1 MSPTYYG
8 VISDLPAIARVCH
21 SYGARLMVDGA
32 HGAHLPFLGY
42 RGYQAADL
50 VVMSAH
56 KTLPAM
62 GQTALLLANGLTME
76 AVSYTHLQTSAAE
89 FISACGPFQKIELYH
104 VLTY

>member
-1 MSPTYYG
+1 MG
-8 VISDLPAIARVCH
+8 Q
-21 SYGARLMVDGA
+21 LMVDGA

-62 GQTALLLANGLTME
+62 GQTALLLAT
-76 AVSYTHLQTSAAE
+76 A
-89 FISACGPFQKIELYH
+89 
-104 VLTY
+104 